1 MNYTQQWFQRTESF
15 RKDRLP
21 YLPLFP
27 SSSPYLPY
35 SPMPSSFLLYGSYG
49 YTGTLIAKLAV
60 QRGLR
65 PTLAGRDPEKLR
77 LQALDLGLDHRPFS
91 LGNPDQVTDI
101 LRDYP
106 LVLHCAGPF
115 SHTSQP
121 MAQACLR
128 NGAHYLEI
136 TGEITVFETLA
147 GFDKL
152 AQQANVML
160 LPGVG
165 FDVVPTDCLALH
177 LKNRLPTA
185 TRLALGLLSVGGA
198 VSRGTALTG
207 LERLNGWGAV
217 RHQGK
222 ITPVPLGHKI
232 RTFDFGRGS
241 RPASAIPWGDVSTA
255 WYSTGIP
262 NIGVY
267 NANFGR
273 MGYLFRLAWMVG
285 PLLQTKLVSGALKNY
300 VRANF
305 KGPTPEQN
313 EQGKVLVSGE
323 VKDEKGNVARARL
336 ETPEAYYATAL
347 TALAV
352 VEKVLAG
359 EAKPGFQTPAKAF
372 GADFI
377 LGVEG
382 VKRED
387 VA

>member
-1 MNYTQQWFQRTESF
+1 M
-15 RKDRLP
+15 
-21 YLPLFP
+21 FP
-27 SSSPYLPY
+27 T
-35 SPMPSSFLLYGSYG
+35 FLLYGSYG
-49 YTGTLIAKLAV
+49 YTGSLIAKLAV

-77 LQALDLGLDHRPFS
+77 LQALALGLDHRPFT
-91 LGNPDQVTDI
+91 LDNPDQVTDI

-128 NGAHYLEI
+128 TGAHYLDI

-147 GFDKL
+147 GLDKL

-185 TRLALGLLSVGGA
+185 THLALGLLSVGGA

-222 ITPVPLGHKI
+222 ITPVPLGHTI
-232 RTFDFGRGS
+232 RAFDFGRGP
-241 RPASAIPWGDVSTA
+241 RPATAIPWGDVSTA

-267 NANFGR
+267 NANLGR
-273 MGYLFRLAWMVG
+273 LGYLLRLAWIVG
-285 PLLQTKLVSGALKNY
+285 PILQSKLVSNALKGF
-300 VRANF
+300 VRAQF
-305 KGPTPEQN
+305 KGPTQEQN
-313 EQGKVLVSGE
+313 KKGKVLVSGE
-323 VKDEKGNVARARL
+323 VKDEQGRSARARL
-336 ETPEAYYATAL
+336 ETPEAYSTTAL
-347 TALAV
+347 TALAAAA
-352 VEKVLAG
+352 KVLAG
-359 EAKPGFQTPAKAF
+359 HAKPGFQTPAKAF

-377 LGVEG
+377 LEMEG

-387 VA
+387 VS

>member
-1 MNYTQQWFQRTESF
+1 
-15 RKDRLP
+15 
-21 YLPLFP
+21 
-27 SSSPYLPY
+27 
-35 SPMPSSFLLYGSYG
+35 MPPTPSFLLYGSYG
-49 YTGTLIAKLAV
+49 YTGSLIAKLAV

-65 PTLAGRDPEKLR
+65 PTLAGRDEEKLR
-77 LQALDLGLDHRPFS
+77 LQALSLDLDYLPLTLD
-91 LGNPDQVTDI
+91 NPGQLAET

-115 SHTSQP
+115 SKTSTP
-121 MAQACLR
+121 MVEACLWT
-128 NGAHYLEI
+128 GTHYLDI

-147 GFDKL
+147 ALDEMAKKVG
-152 AQQANVML
+152 AML

-185 TRLALGLLSVGGA
+185 THLALGLLSVGGA

-207 LERLNGWGAV
+207 LERLTGWGAV

-222 ITPVPLGHKI
+222 ITPVPLGHRI
-232 RTFDFGRGS
+232 RPFDFGRGP

-273 MGYLFRLAWMVG
+273 LGLLMRWAWLFA
-285 PLLQTKLVSGALKNY
+285 PLLSNKPVSSLLKGI
-300 VRANF
+300 VRARF
-305 KGPTPEQN
+305 KGPTQAQN
-313 EQGKVLVSGE
+313 QNGKVLVSGE
-323 VKDEKGNVARARL
+323 VMDANGVRVRSRL
-336 ETPEAYYATAL
+336 QTPEAYQTTAL
-347 TALAV
+347 TALAA

-377 LGVEG
+377 MEIEG

>member
-1 MNYTQQWFQRTESF
+1 
-15 RKDRLP
+15 
-21 YLPLFP
+21 
-27 SSSPYLPY
+27 
-35 SPMPSSFLLYGSYG
+35 MPSPTFLLYGSYG

-60 QRGLR
+60 QHGLR
-65 PTLAGRDPEKLR
+65 PTLAGRDAEKLR
-77 LQALDLGLDHRPFS
+77 IQALALGLDHRPFT
-91 LGNPDQVTDI
+91 LDNPDQVADI
-101 LRDYP
+101 VRDYP
-106 LVLHCAGPF
+106 VVLHCAGPF
-115 SHTSQP
+115 SQTAQP

-128 NGAHYLEI
+128 TGAHYLDI

-147 GFDKL
+147 GLDTL
-152 AQQANVML
+152 AQQTGVML
-160 LPGVG
+160 MPGVG

-185 TRLALGLLSVGGA
+185 THLALGLLTVGGA
-198 VSRGTALTG
+198 ISRGTALTG

-232 RTFDFGRGS
+232 RPFDFGRGP

-273 MGYLFRLAWMVG
+273 MGYLFRLAWIVG

-300 VRANF
+300 VRTNI
-305 KGPTPEQN
+305 KGPTQEQN
-313 EQGKVLVSGE
+313 EKGIVLVSGE
-323 VKDEKGNVARARL
+323 VKDAQGNLARARL
-336 ETPEAYYATAL
+336 QTPEAYQTTAL
-347 TALAV
+347 TALAT

-359 EAKPGFQTPAKAF
+359 GAKPGFQTPAKAF

-377 LGVEG
+377 LEIEG

-387 VA
+387 LP